1 MYYTIVF
8 AKSAELEDLAEAF
21 RANRSLAVEDVE
33 QRFPRYYGDFRLI
46 KFQYFLNREFY
57 PIHDAL
63 CAEQAVL
70 LDRVLDGDDA
80 ALEEL
85 AKQQTAVEDLFKKY
99 YQQ

>member
-1 MYYTIVF
+1 M
-8 AKSAELEDLAEAF
+8 
-21 RANRSLAVEDVE
+21 LAVEDVE

-85 AKQQTAVEDLFKKY
+85 AK
-99 YQQ
+99 